1 MFENIQLAFQGVF
14 GHKLRS
20 FLTMLG
26 IIIGIASIIT
36 IISTIKGT
44 NEQIKQNLI
53 GSGSNIV
60 NVQLYQNDWAVDMSY
75 QTPDGIRVLQDEQRD
90 EMIALDGVADVTLYR
105 SRENVEGFYYRN
117 TGFSGKL
124 YGVDDHYFSVYG
136 YEVRSGRGFTARD
149 FASASKNVILDETAA
164 KTLFSS
170 DDPIGKIVEI
180 SGEPFTVVGV
190 VSQKSSFEP
199 RINSVKDY
207 AMYVQESSGLA
218 FVPTSVWPVLYR
230 FDEPQNVAVRATS
243 TDTMTDAGKAVA
255 DYLTSHQIIA
265 SKATGDNSYSY
276 RSDDLL
282 KQAQQL
288 QEMSSATNNQ
298 LIWIASISLLV
309 GGVGVMNIMLV
320 TVTERTAEIGLKKAI
335 GAKRRR
341 ILAQFLTEASVLTGI
356 GGILGVLGG
365 MGPQATNTFYQR
377 IIDRTQA
384 DTDQEHLRVLI
395 WSDAKIPDR
404 TAGIL
409 GTPEQAEA
417 VFAHLLVDAKLLEGA
432 GCTVLAIPCN
442 TSHYFA
448 DRLQAQLHVPII
460 HMIRETVKTIQA
472 MGKQTVGILA
482 TDGTVQTGIYQN
494 ELTAAGLTP
503 VTLPEE
509 LQKTVMSI
517 IYDEIKKGETGS
529 REKFG
534 EIDAYLRSVGCDC
547 AILGCT
553 ELSVYRTL
561 HSLPPFYIDA
571 MEILAEQAILRCG
584 KQLRNV

>member
-1 MFENIQLAFQGVF
+1 ME
-14 GHKLRS
+14 
-20 FLTMLG
+20 
-26 IIIGIASIIT
+26 
-36 IISTIKGT
+36 
-44 NEQIKQNLI
+44 
-53 GSGSNIV
+53 
-60 NVQLYQNDWAVDMSY
+60 
-75 QTPDGIRVLQDEQRD
+75 
-90 EMIALDGVADVTLYR
+90 
-105 SRENVEGFYYRN
+105 
-117 TGFSGKL
+117 
-124 YGVDDHYFSVYG
+124 
-136 YEVRSGRGFTARD
+136 
-149 FASASKNVILDETAA
+149 
-164 KTLFSS
+164 
-170 DDPIGKIVEI
+170 
-180 SGEPFTVVGV
+180 
-190 VSQKSSFEP
+190 
-199 RINSVKDY
+199 
-207 AMYVQESSGLA
+207 
-218 FVPTSVWPVLYR
+218 
-230 FDEPQNVAVRATS
+230 
-243 TDTMTDAGKAVA
+243 
-255 DYLTSHQIIA
+255 
-265 SKATGDNSYSY
+265 
-276 RSDDLL
+276 
-282 KQAQQL
+282 
-288 QEMSSATNNQ
+288 
-298 LIWIASISLLV
+298 
-309 GGVGVMNIMLV
+309 
-320 TVTERTAEIGLKKAI
+320 
-335 GAKRRR
+335 
-341 ILAQFLTEASVLTGI
+341 
-356 GGILGVLGG
+356 GILGVLGG

-417 VFAHLLVDAKLLEGA
+417 VFAHLLADAKLLEGA

-448 DRLQAQLHVPII
+448 DRLQAQLYVPII

-517 IYDEIKKGETGS
+517 IYDEIKKGET
-529 REKFG
+529 
-534 EIDAYLRSVGCDC
+534 DAYLRSVGCDC